1 METPDFAAVAQLAAD
16 SDSVE
21 LDCPEIDDQ
30 QIVNAIRAYK
40 DAEALKD
47 ALIELVM
54 PTLRQ
59 AFVAKCREAG
69 KVFKS
74 ANCRGIQFVFQM
86 RYTPLSA
93 ANTIGSAKARVG
105 DERFVQMF
113 APAYSYEVPISKVDA
128 ELFAELTKRGIRP
141 KMVLKPT
148 QAYHEASI
156 LEDGFGEVS
165 PDKQEELKAKK
176 ITLQPLPKNVSYV
189 QKKPEVVDGK
199 EVFLTGS
206 LPATLPSVLRPVQST
221 DQSMPVQQPVQVAPV
236 PSMPVKKVP
245 ETVSLKVVRREV
257 RKAIQAI
264 AEVSK

>member
-59 AFVAKCREAG
+59 AFIAKCREDG
-69 KVFKS
+69 KVYTS
-74 ANCRGIQFVFQM
+74 ANCRGIQFVFQ
-86 RYTPLSA
+86 RGYTPISA
-93 ANTIGSAKARVG
+93 ANTVASAKERVG
-105 DERFVQMF
+105 ADRFQQMF
-113 APAYSYEVPISKVDA
+113 SPVYTYEIPSSRVDA
-128 ELFAELTKRGIRP
+128 VLYAEFVKRKINP
-141 KMVLKPT
+141 KLVFKPT
-148 QAYHEASI
+148 PAYHEASV
-156 LEDGFGEVS
+156 LEDGFGEVT
-165 PDKQEELKAKK
+165 PERQAELRAKK
-176 ITLQPLPKNVSYV
+176 ITLQPLPKNKAYV
-189 QKKPEVVDGK
+189 QRKPAASGEKD
-199 EVFLTGS
+199 TGS
-206 LPATLPSVLRPVQST
+206 LPEVLPIVLRPVQST